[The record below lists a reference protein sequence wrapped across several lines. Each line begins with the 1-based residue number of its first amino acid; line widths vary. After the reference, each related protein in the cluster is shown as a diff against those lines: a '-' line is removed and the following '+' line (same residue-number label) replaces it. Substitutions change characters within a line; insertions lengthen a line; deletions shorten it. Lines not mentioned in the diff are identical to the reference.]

1 MNQGKLHDE
10 SGVMDISREEAL
22 KKVAKTLGDVKK
34 DYKSAEAAL
43 KKFYEE
49 EGALP
54 EEDD

>member
-1 MNQGKLHDE
+1 
-10 SGVMDISREEAL
+10 MDISREEAL